1 MNDVGRHQ
9 TPSDVPLEALDAQL
23 GRRHAHS
30 IASSGAES
38 RRLPSNVKELAVVRI
53 AGLASGQ
60 PREEGAMQYSRISA
74 DCHIDM
80 PWIPNDLF
88 TANASVSLR
97 ERMPYVVDGPDG
109 PHWTC
114 KNGTSFGLIGGVGP
128 GGQKLVPGQ
137 NYRVD
142 KMAAVGLYE
151 DGKKGIRR
159 PTDPHLRIKDMEL
172 DGVQAEVIFGILGAA
187 TRLNDHDAA
196 KEMFRIYNDW
206 LKDFCR
212 HYPNRQIGLACLPYG
227 DIDAAVQEVRRVAK
241 MGLKGIELSC
251 SWDMEPMW
259 HPVWEPLWRAVNE
272 VNLPLHFHTF
282 PSTPASVRED
292 RKSTRLNSSHITIS
306 YAVF

>member
-9 TPSDVPLEALDAQL
+9 TPADVPLEALDAQL

-80 PWIPNDLF
+80 PWIPND
-88 TANASVSLR
+88 
-97 ERMPYVVDGPDG
+97 
-109 PHWTC
+109 
-114 KNGTSFGLIGGVGP
+114 
-128 GGQKLVPGQ
+128 
-137 NYRVD
+137 
-142 KMAAVGLYE
+142 
-151 DGKKGIRR
+151 
-159 PTDPHLRIKDMEL
+159 
-172 DGVQAEVIFGILGAA
+172 
-187 TRLNDHDAA
+187 
-196 KEMFRIYNDW
+196 W

-212 HYPNRQIGLACLPYG
+212 HYPDRQIGLACLPYG

-282 PSTPASVRED
+282 PS
-292 RKSTRLNSSHITIS
+292 
-306 YAVF
+306 